1 MECAQTTWLSNKEYL
16 QQLSTKVA
24 DLRVPL
30 YGSIDLTHRCNL
42 RCVHCYLGDKGNSRR
57 NRKQELGTSQWISII
72 DEITKAGCLNLLLTG
87 GEPLLREDFNEIY
100 RRAKTNG
107 LLVTVFT
114 NGTLITDSILKL
126 FGDLPPRIVE
136 ISLYGATAP
145 TYEKITGVKGSYE
158 QSLKGIQSLL
168 DHRINLK
175 LKTILMTLNR
185 HEFYDMET
193 MSKEYGVKFRF
204 DAAIFPCLDDDK
216 SPLQL
221 RVSPEEAIEKEFS
234 DDDRSRQWKEFFE
247 RMQGFSLPD
256 TLYNCGSG
264 LTSFHIDPYGQLQP
278 CLMVTSLRYNL
289 LEGSF
294 VEGWGDVI
302 PLIRER
308 KAGAAHACNRCEKMT
323 LCGFCPGFFKLENGA
338 EDIYSQ
344 YLCALGKCRFEAIAS
359 FESVEDQHANY
370 EKRRKKEA
378 SLRKTETKDD

>member
-1 MECAQTTWLSNKEYL
+1 MDCAQTEWLSDKEYL
-16 QQLSTKVA
+16 QQFNRKVVEQ
-24 DLRVPL
+24 RVPL
-30 YGSIDLTHRCNL
+30 SGSIDLTHRCNL
-42 RCVHCYLGDKGNSRR
+42 KCVHCYLGEKACVGENH
-57 NRKQELGTSQWISII
+57 KEELGTDQWISIV
-72 DEITKAGCLNLLLTG
+72 DEIMEAGCLNLLITG
-87 GEPLLREDFNEIY
+87 GEPLVRKDFKEIY
-100 RRAKTNG
+100 RHAKEKG

-114 NGTLITDSILKL
+114 NGTLITKSVLDL
-126 FGDLPPRIVE
+126 FTDLPPRAVE
-136 ISLYGATAP
+136 ISLYGATAS
-145 TYEKITGVKGSYE
+145 TYEKITGIKGSYE

-185 HEFYDMET
+185 HEIYDIKT
-193 MSKEYGVKFRF
+193 MANEYGIDFRF
-204 DAAIFPCLDDDK
+204 DAAIFPCIDGDK
-216 SPLQL
+216 SPLSL
-221 RVSPEEAIEKEFS
+221 RVSPEEAIRKEFS
-234 DDDRSRQWKEFFE
+234 DADRSRQWRDFFQ
-247 RMQGFSLPD
+247 RMQGFSVPD
-256 TLYNCGSG
+256 KLYNCGTG

-323 LCGFCPGFFKLENGA
+323 LCGFCPGFFELENGA

-344 YLCALGKCRFEAIAS
+344 YLCALGKFRFEAIAS

-370 EKRRKKEA
+370 EK
-378 SLRKTETKDD
+378 